1 MARVGGIEYHSTNVT
16 VMSQFPSYTQI
27 EGDVDVRP
35 VRHIIP
41 VQKGEVHHDL
51 AMPFEFDYYR

>member
-1 MARVGGIEYHSTNVT
+1 
-16 VMSQFPSYTQI
+16 MSQFPSYTQI

-51 AMPFEFDYYR
+51 ATPFEFDYYR